1 MLMIK
6 PSLYFHTVK
15 SMKPE
20 QIFYRIWK
28 MIGQDCSIGCN
39 IREQVNSVN
48 PIKVIPELDFDSKFL
63 ARFSVDEWME
73 DKVTLLHSFH
83 QMTWNQRWDCEQKST
98 LWKLANR

>member
-1 MLMIK
+1 
-6 PSLYFHTVK
+6 
-15 SMKPE
+15 
-20 QIFYRIWK
+20 

-63 ARFSVDEWME
+63 ARCSVDEWME

-98 LWKLANR
+98 LWKLVNR